1 MNKYKNE
8 RAARSDQSSENFYF
22 FFLEEEL
29 FHTVHNEI
37 VLLIDTGCW
46 GDQKN
51 KSDSKQ
57 NNGIRQLY

>member
-1 MNKYKNE
+1 MTKAV
-8 RAARSDQSSENFYF
+8 RIFF

>member
-8 RAARSDQSSENFYF
+8 RAARNDQSSEIFFF

-37 VLLIDTGCW
+37 VLLIDTGC
-46 GDQKN
+46 
-51 KSDSKQ
+51 
-57 NNGIRQLY
+57 